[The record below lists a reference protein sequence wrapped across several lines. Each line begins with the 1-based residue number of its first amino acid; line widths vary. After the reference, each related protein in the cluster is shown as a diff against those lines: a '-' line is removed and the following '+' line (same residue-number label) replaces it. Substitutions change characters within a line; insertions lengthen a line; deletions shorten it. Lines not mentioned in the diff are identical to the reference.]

1 MSNITFIKKHEFG
14 SDPFSRRKRIRKSV
28 HSSEGSR
35 SLNRRIELK
44 FGGVI
49 DMGIPQQMNGWIF
62 QRTSELGSGD
72 HALNSSRFPSR
83 FDRVPV
89 YRRLP
94 EIPPSELDEIWHG
107 CCTLN
112 STQFHR
118 RNRQSDARGGGG
130 SGYKFAIR
138 KKLHGRPRAMLTLS
152 PRASWMIFP

>member
-1 MSNITFIKKHEFG
+1 MPKIKKIPSKGLSNIPFMKRHELG
-14 SDPFSRRKRIRKSV
+14 PDSYSRRKQIRKLV

-44 FGGVI
+44 FGGVV

-83 FDRVPV
+83 FDRAPV

-94 EIPPSELDEIWHG
+94 EIPPSELDKIWHG

-112 STQFHR
+112 S
-118 RNRQSDARGGGG
+118 A
-130 SGYKFAIR
+130 
-138 KKLHGRPRAMLTLS
+138 
-152 PRASWMIFP
+152 